1 MHRIRRLG
9 LSLACSACLA
19 AHPSMAQKSPRRTAV
34 AAHTAE
40 TGNPVPVAI
49 TYTQQKDRGQ
59 ADFNVGGLPSPEL
72 HPVPN

>member
-19 AHPSMAQKSPRRTAV
+19 AHPSMAEKSPRRTAV
-34 AAHTAE
+34 AARTAE